1 MDALSQLTINGNQET
16 TQESDY
22 IIKIISEIND
32 IYELTEDI
40 FFINLK
46 RIDQY
51 QRKEP
56 SLMEIYI
63 TGK

>member
-56 SLMEIYI
+56 SLMEIYT